1 MGKESN
7 TRQSLLSRWFLPKM
21 HGESQA
27 LPVIAAG
34 LAGVTAAFAALV
46 AYVMSKPLYV
56 FVIARRGHLTVL
68 EAIDEIGG
76 AAGASEVYEH
86 LRQLGRRAPSAAA
99 VLALLNH
106 LTYAKLLHAV
116 DGRGRDARYLL
127 TWNGRR
133 RLSSMRRA

>member
-1 MGKESN
+1 
-7 TRQSLLSRWFLPKM
+7 M

-46 AYVMSKPLYV
+46 AYVMSKRLPLYV

-76 AAGASEVYEH
+76 AADAGEVYEH
-86 LRQLGRRAPSAAA
+86 LRQVGRRAPSVAA

-116 DGRGRDARYLL
+116 NGRGRDARYLL